1 MSDLVLSG
9 AVVARANVNIALVKY
24 WGKGPAHGP
33 WDLNL
38 PAVPSLSLTLDGIG
52 TETRARFDPDGS
64 DDVLVLDGIP
74 LEGAA
79 LDRARPIFSRV
90 RELADLAS
98 PFAIE
103 SNNSVPTAS
112 GLASSASGAAA
123 LAAATARCAGLDL
136 DGPSLSAIAR
146 LGSGSG
152 ARSVFPGW
160 VAWEGREARQVA
172 EVDHWDVVL
181 VVAVMKAGPK
191 AISSREAMNLTARTS
206 PLYGG
211 FVASARGDFE
221 EGLAA
226 IEGRDLGALGDV
238 MERSALRM
246 HATAMAAKPP
256 IFYWKAS
263 SVAAMEAV
271 RDLRAGG
278 LPCGWTMDA
287 GPHVKVLC
295 ERASAPQVESA
306 LATLEGVER
315 VLVCGPGAGVQ
326 VVVEPDP
333 T

>member
-1 MSDLVLSG
+1 MSDLVLGGS
-9 AVVARANVNIALVKY
+9 VVARANVNIALVKY
-24 WGKGPAHGP
+24 WGKAPAHGP
-33 WDLNL
+33 ADLNL
-38 PAVPSLSLTLDGIG
+38 PAVPSLSLTLDGLW
-52 TETRARFDPDGS
+52 TQTRVRFDPDADDDAILLGGS
-64 DDVLVLDGIP
+64 P
-74 LEGAA
+74 LTGDA
-79 LDRARPIFSRV
+79 LDRARPIFDRV
-90 RELADLAS
+90 RALADLAS
-98 PFAIE
+98 PFAVE
-103 SNNSVPTAS
+103 STNHVPTAS

-123 LAAATARCAGLDL
+123 LAAAVSRCAGLDL
-136 DGPSLSAIAR
+136 DGPALSAVAR

-160 VAWEGREARQVA
+160 AAWEGREARPVA
-172 EVDHWDVVL
+172 GIDHWDVVL

-191 AISSREAMNLTARTS
+191 AISSREAMKLTARTS

-221 EGLAA
+221 AGLAA
-226 IEGRDLGALGDV
+226 VQGRDLDALADV

-246 HATAMAAKPP
+246 HAAAMAADPP
-256 IFYWKAS
+256 VLYWKPS

-271 RDLRAGG
+271 RGLRASG

-295 ERASAPQVESA
+295 ARSAAADVESA
-306 LATLEGVER
+306 LVGIEGVER
-315 VLVCGPGAGVQ
+315 VLVCGPGSGVT